1 MFSFACAFCL
11 TKGNN
16 IMQSEKD
23 LGASEQQSAT
33 LTGETQHEPSIKL
46 TKVRFVL
53 VLVGLVLAIFLVCL
67 ANLVA

>member
-1 MFSFACAFCL
+1 
-11 TKGNN
+11 
-16 IMQSEKD
+16 MQSEKD